1 MPDLDVDGVPNEFDN
16 CPKTYNPD
24 QGDSDGDG
32 LGDACDPDFGM
43 EITPRFR
50 HLCMNANTAT
60 VRPNGKLVLI
70 QYLDTRRKLLDD
82 VVRDGLTVTIDSTG
96 MRSSETLVFSAS
108 NCATSGR
115 PVRPKV
121 RCTGTQG
128 EKVVL
133 QQQFPDVTSYQL
145 TVKAKAPHHRPAA
158 PERAVRPDV
167 PDRCRGRAAKRRPIR
182 MQVHR
187 CAGGRLLRTGAQPPT
202 PVTASREGR

>member
-1 MPDLDVDGVPNEFDN
+1 VPDLDVDGVPNEFDN
-16 CPKTYNPD
+16 CPTTYNPD

-60 VRPNGKLVLI
+60 VRPNGKLVMI
-70 QYLDTRRKLLDD
+70 QYFDTRRKLLDD

-145 TVKAKAPHHRPAA
+145 TVKAKRRTTAPPLQNA
-158 PERAVRPDV
+158 PFALMFQIGAEDV
-167 PDRCRGRAAKRRPIR
+167 PQSVAPSGCKFIGVLAADCYGPAPSRQRR
-182 MQVHR
+182 
-187 CAGGRLLRTGAQPPT
+187 
-202 PVTASREGR
+202 